1 MICFILKFAF
11 IDVFEVKGNLDLNAA
26 DLEVISTSSPIF
38 SINSN
43 RGNVSKLSKLIL
55 EMADENI
62 LTDVQL
68 CDPRTACLDVKEV
81 VKEVV
86 AKIAKM
92 EKAAKCKY
100 VKNGKVSQIVQ
111 KAPNQVTPSP
121 VAVLDAKKTV
131 EAIKA
136 NIDPPNTP
144 KEKDPST
151 SED

>member
-68 CDPRTACLDVKEV
+68 CDPRTIPTVLHNLSKTHMEYVSRTGFAQGLRPLPVHVPNKKKFDVQRASFCFDE
-81 VKEVV
+81 E
-86 AKIAKM
+86 
-92 EKAAKCKY
+92 
-100 VKNGKVSQIVQ
+100 
-111 KAPNQVTPSP
+111 
-121 VAVLDAKKTV
+121 
-131 EAIKA
+131 
-136 NIDPPNTP
+136 
-144 KEKDPST
+144 
-151 SED
+151 